1 MILLLLLFVRIRWAV
16 HNIRD
21 QKVEEQIINSVYVRF
36 ITTNVS
42 RWAILMFP
50 LHDDEDNR

>member
-1 MILLLLLFVRIRWAV
+1 MLLLLLIRIRWAV

-42 RWAILMFP
+42 TVFVYITL
-50 LHDDEDNR
+50 